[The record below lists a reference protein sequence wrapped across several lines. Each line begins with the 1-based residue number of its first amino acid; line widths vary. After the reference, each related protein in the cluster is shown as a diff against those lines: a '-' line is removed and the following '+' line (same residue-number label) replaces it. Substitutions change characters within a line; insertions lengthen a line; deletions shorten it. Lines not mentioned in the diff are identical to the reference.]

1 MIENFDPLTYSK
13 YNNNSSAPTTGAAP
27 SNSLVSMAN
36 RTGPGLQRMDSV
48 HGRSRELKNFYIL
61 SMGHRIQF
69 IQYDDAGVSEFSS
82 VLRDSFVVN
91 KRNTAMIDYPKAIMY
106 DL

>member
-1 MIENFDPLTYSK
+1 MTYSK
-13 YNNNSSAPTTGAAP
+13 FITNSSAPATTTSAAN
-27 SNSLVSMAN
+27 SSLVSN

-69 IQYDDAGVSEFSS
+69 IQYDEAGVSGIAHCASRVRWKICCAKTEPVFYFAAP
-82 VLRDSFVVN
+82 DSFCVKN
-91 KRNTAMIDYPKAIMY
+91 AN
-106 DL
+106 

>member
-1 MIENFDPLTYSK
+1 MVHFGLCSQEYQLIENFDPVTYSK
-13 YNNNSSAPTTGAAP
+13 FITNSSAPSTSAGAA
-27 SNSLVSMAN
+27 SSSLVSN

-69 IQYDDAGVSEFSS
+69 IQYDDAGVSLPWRFFADVFTV
-82 VLRDSFVVN
+82 VLIQ
-91 KRNTAMIDYPKAIMY
+91 A
-106 DL
+106 L